1 MRHPN
6 EMLRAIR
13 VWALGTICVLS
24 LGLLA
29 GCGGVWI
36 SYTGNDPLKPTFLG
50 YYKYADSDEKV
61 EGTIAYQALK
71 RNDVVTAVRWLED
84 VTKANPG
91 DVRDRY
97 RLALLYEACSEY
109 DGAEQAI
116 TEAIKIETMQGRQ
129 PDRRY
134 VLLQDRVQKARGGP
148 KK

>member
-13 VWALGTICVLS
+13 FCVLS
-24 LGLLA
+24 TICILSFVLA

-36 SYTGNDPLKPTFLG
+36 SYTGSDLLRPNYLG
-50 YYKYADSDEKV
+50 YYQYADRDEKV

-91 DVRDRY
+91 NVRDRY
-97 RLALLYEACSEY
+97 RLALLYEACSEL
-109 DGAEQAI
+109 DGAEQTI
-116 TEAIKIETMQGRQ
+116 NEAIKIETSQGRQ
-129 PDRRY
+129 PDRHY
-134 VLLQDRVQKARGGP
+134 TLLLDRVQKARGGP